1 MKISAVTIEREYGSG
16 GTEVAHLLAERT
28 GIPCYGR
35 EILEE
40 VSKIRNTSVDE
51 IEKYEE
57 GVTNSFLYSLYV
69 MAKASAGN
77 ANMLTEEGH
86 IFVDEQA
93 VIQRFAKN
101 GPAVFL
107 GHCASEAL
115 KEQKDVLHVFIRC
128 GSYAQK
134 RQRILEEYGIPE
146 SKAENVR
153 KRFNKK
159 RANYYYANTSR
170 KWDDYTNY
178 DVILDSAVLGTDGCA
193 AALAA
198 LFSV

>member
-16 GTEVAHLLAERT
+16 GTEVARLLARKV

-40 VSKIRNTSVDE
+40 VSKRRNISVND

-69 MAKASAGN
+69 MAKASSGN
-77 ANMLTEEGH
+77 SNMLTEEGH

-93 VIQRFAKN
+93 VIRQFAKN

-107 GHCASEAL
+107 GHCAAEAL
-115 KEQKDVLHVFIRC
+115 KEQNDVLHVFIC
-128 GSYAQK
+128 CKSASQK
-134 RQRILEEYGIPE
+134 RKRILEEYGIPE
-146 SKAENVR
+146 AKAENVR

-178 DVILDSAVLGTDGCA
+178 DMILDSAALGTDGCA
-193 AALAA
+193 AAMSA
-198 LFSV
+198 LFNV